1 MTIEMFE
8 KPLGMRDDFPLI
20 AKQKADL
27 RKQGTQLI
35 EQSGYEL
42 LQTPTLEYYET
53 IGKISA
59 ISDDALF
66 KLLDSQGKTL
76 VLRPDMTSPIARVA
90 ASKLLREKM
99 PIRLGY
105 YSNVFRAQ
113 KREGGRPAE
122 FEQMG
127 VELIGDDSLYAD
139 AEVISLAWDILK
151 ELGIG
156 SARIVIGHTRL
167 LGLILADFGLDA
179 EQSGKVRE
187 LFVAKNGVG
196 VEQLAKE
203 LPIPAGKLASFL
215 KLMQA
220 TTVADWKLWVNEENE
235 EQRELYRDMERL
247 EELLGRNGLGD
258 AITFDISFSSHM
270 TYYTGLV
277 FEFYGAGSGFP
288 LGSGGRYDGLMEQFG
303 LHVGATGFGL
313 RVDRLLES
321 VPGEKAEQPHTLIL
335 FDEQSEQ
342 HAFDKAQ
349 QLRDS
354 GKRVTLQY
362 APAVKALEPFTA
374 LFTEVIRE
382 EELRNG

>member
-8 KPLGMRDDFPLI
+8 KPLGMRDDFPSI
-20 AKQKADL
+20 AKQKAAL
-27 RKQGTQLI
+27 KKQGTGLM
-35 EQSGYEL
+35 EQAGYEL

-53 IGKISA
+53 IGKVSA

-139 AEVISLAWDILK
+139 AEVIGLAWDLLRG
-151 ELGIG
+151 LGIDT
-156 SARIVIGHTRL
+156 ARIVIGHTRL
-167 LGLILADFGLDA
+167 LELILADFGLDA
-179 EQSGKVRE
+179 EQSENVRE

-196 VEQLAKE
+196 FEQLAKQ
-203 LPIPAGKLASFL
+203 LPVPEGKKASFGQ
-215 KLMQA
+215 LMQA
-220 TTVADWKLWVNEENE
+220 TTVADWKKWINEENE
-235 EQRELYRDMERL
+235 EQKKLYKDMLRL
-247 EELLGRNGLGD
+247 EELLGRNSLGN
-258 AITFDISFSSHM
+258 AITYDLSFSSHM

-277 FEFYGAGSGFP
+277 FEFYGEGSGFP
-288 LGSGGRYDGLMEQFG
+288 LGSGGRYDGLLEKFG

-313 RVDRLLES
+313 RVDRLLEAA
-321 VPGEKAEQPHTLIL
+321 PADKEKEPNTLIL
-335 FDEQSEQ
+335 FNETSEKR
-342 HAFDKAQ
+342 AFETAQ
-349 QLRDS
+349 RLRTA
-354 GKRVTLQY
+354 GKRVTLQF
-362 APAVKALEPFTA
+362 APAVKALDAFCA
-374 LFTEVIRE
+374 MFTEVIRE
-382 EELRNG
+382 EEL

>member
-20 AKQKADL
+20 AKQKAKL
-27 RKQGTQLI
+27 RKQGTELI
-35 EQSGYEL
+35 ERAGYEL

-127 VELIGDDSLYAD
+127 VELIGDGSLYAD
-139 AEVISLAWDILK
+139 AEVIGLAWDILQD
-151 ELGIG
+151 LGIG

-167 LGLILADFGLDA
+167 LELILADFGLNA
-179 EQSGKVRE
+179 EQSEKVRE

-196 VEQLAKE
+196 FEQLAKE
-203 LPIPAGKLASFL
+203 LSIPESKQSSFRR
-215 KLMQA
+215 LMQA
-220 TTVADWKLWVNEENE
+220 TAVADWKTWINEENE
-235 EQRELYRDMERL
+235 EQQELYRDMQRL
-247 EELLGRNGLGD
+247 EELLERNGLGD
-258 AITFDISFSSHM
+258 AMTFDISFSSHM

-313 RVDRLLES
+313 RVDRLLEAVS
-321 VPGEKAEQPHTLIL
+321 AEEPQQQHTLIL

-342 HAFDKAQ
+342 SAFDKAKEIR
-349 QLRDS
+349 LS

-362 APAVKALEPFTA
+362 APAVKALDAFSA
-374 LFTEVIRE
+374 LFTEVIRG
-382 EELRNG
+382 EELTNG

>member
-151 ELGIG
+151 ELGVG

-167 LGLILADFGLDA
+167 LELILADFGLDA

-203 LPIPAGKLASFL
+203 LPIAEDELTSFL

-220 TTVADWKLWVNEENE
+220 TTVVDWKRWINEENE

-247 EELLGRNGLGD
+247 EQLLERNGLGD

-303 LHVGATGFGL
+303 LQVGATGFGL

-321 VPGEKAEQPHTLIL
+321 VTPEKAEQPHTLIL

-382 EELRNG
+382 EDLRNG

>member
-20 AKQKADL
+20 AKQKAVL
-27 RKQGTQLI
+27 RKQGTELI
-35 EQSGYEL
+35 ERAGYEL

-196 VEQLAKE
+196 VEQLAEE
-203 LPIPAGKLASFL
+203 LPIPEGKLASFL

-220 TTVADWKLWVNEENE
+220 TTVADWKLWINEENE

-303 LHVGATGFGL
+303 LQVGATGFGL

-321 VPGEKAEQPHTLIL
+321 ISAKEAEEPHTLIL
-335 FDEQSEQ
+335 FDEHSEQ
-342 HAFDKAQ
+342 DAFDKAQ
-349 QLRDS
+349 QLRAS
-354 GKRVTLQY
+354 GKRVTMQY

-374 LFTEVIRE
+374 LFTEVIRG
-382 EELRNG
+382 EELQNG

>member
-8 KPLGMRDDFPLI
+8 KPLGMRDDFPSI
-20 AKQKADL
+20 AKQKAQL
-27 RKQGTQLI
+27 RKRGTEQI
-35 EQSGYEL
+35 ERAGYEL

-139 AEVISLAWDILK
+139 AEVISLAWDILQ
-151 ELGIG
+151 ELGIRSG
-156 SARIVIGHTRL
+156 RIVIGHARL
-167 LGLILADFGLDA
+167 LELILADFGLNT
-179 EQSGKVRE
+179 EQSENVQE

-196 VEQLAKE
+196 FEQLAQQ
-203 LPIPAGKLASFL
+203 LPVPEHKQPSFR

-220 TTVADWKLWVNEENE
+220 TTVSDWKPWINEENE
-235 EQRELYRDMERL
+235 EQQKLYRDMERL
-247 EELLGRNGLGD
+247 EKLLGQNGLGD
-258 AITFDISFSSHM
+258 AMTFDLSFSSHM

-288 LGSGGRYDGLMEQFG
+288 LGSGGRYDGLLEKFG
-303 LHVGATGFGL
+303 LQVGATGFGL
-313 RVDRLLES
+313 RVDRLIETLS
-321 VPGEKAEQPHTLIL
+321 VEEPQEPHTLIL

-342 HAFDKAQ
+342 IAFDKAK
-349 QLRDS
+349 QLRAE
-354 GKRVTLQY
+354 GKRVTLQF
-362 APAVKALEPFTA
+362 APAVKALEQFSE
-374 LFTEVIRE
+374 LFTKVIRG

>member
-20 AKQKADL
+20 TKQKAVL
-27 RKQGTQLI
+27 RKQGTELI
-35 EQSGYEL
+35 ERVGYEL

-53 IGKISA
+53 IGKVSA

-151 ELGIG
+151 EVGVG
-156 SARIVIGHTRL
+156 SARIVIGHARL
-167 LGLILADFGLDA
+167 LELILADFGLDA

-196 VEQLAKE
+196 VEQLAQE
-203 LPIPAGKLASFL
+203 LPVPEAKLASFL

-220 TTVADWKLWVNEENE
+220 TTVADWKLWINEENE
-235 EQRELYRDMERL
+235 EQCELYRDMERL
-247 EELLGRNGLGD
+247 EQLLGRNDLGD

-303 LHVGATGFGL
+303 LQVGATGFGL

-321 VPGEKAEQPHTLIL
+321 VTAEKTEQPHTLIL
-335 FDEQSEQ
+335 FDEQNEQ

-349 QLRDS
+349 QIRNA

-362 APAVKALEPFTA
+362 APAVKALESFTA
-374 LFTEVIRE
+374 LFTEVIRG

>member
-27 RKQGTQLI
+27 KKQGTHLI
-35 EQSGYEL
+35 EHGGYEL

-66 KLLDSQGKTL
+66 KLLDNQGKTL

-151 ELGIG
+151 ELGVG
-156 SARIVIGHTRL
+156 SARTVIGHTRL
-167 LGLILADFGLDA
+167 LELILADFGLDA

-196 VEQLAKE
+196 VEQLAKK
-203 LPIPAGKLASFL
+203 LPIPENKLASFL

-220 TTVADWKLWVNEENE
+220 TTVADWKRWINEENE
-235 EQRELYRDMERL
+235 EQRELYHDMERL
-247 EELLGRNGLGD
+247 EGLLGRNGLGD

-303 LHVGATGFGL
+303 LQVGATGFGL

-321 VPGEKAEQPHTLIL
+321 VTAEKTEQPHTLIL

-342 HAFDKAQ
+342 NAFDKAQ
-349 QLRDS
+349 QIRNS

-374 LFTEVIRE
+374 LFTEVITG
-382 EELRNG
+382 EELHNG

>member
-20 AKQKADL
+20 TKQKAVL
-27 RKQGTQLI
+27 RKQGTELI
-35 EQSGYEL
+35 ERAGYEL

-196 VEQLAKE
+196 VEQLAEE
-203 LPIPAGKLASFL
+203 LPIPEGKLASFL

-220 TTVADWKLWVNEENE
+220 TTVADWKLWINEENE

-303 LHVGATGFGL
+303 LQVGATGFGL

-321 VPGEKAEQPHTLIL
+321 ISAKEAEEPHTLIL
-335 FDEQSEQ
+335 FDEHSEQ
-342 HAFDKAQ
+342 DAFDKAQ
-349 QLRDS
+349 QLRAS
-354 GKRVTLQY
+354 GKRVTMQY

-374 LFTEVIRE
+374 LFTEVIRG
-382 EELRNG
+382 EELQNG

>member
-151 ELGIG
+151 ELGVG

-167 LGLILADFGLDA
+167 LELILADFGLDS

-203 LPIPAGKLASFL
+203 LPIAEDKLASFL

-220 TTVADWKLWVNEENE
+220 TTVADWKLWINEENE

-247 EELLGRNGLGD
+247 EQLLERNGLGD
-258 AITFDISFSSHM
+258 DITFDISFSSHM

-303 LHVGATGFGL
+303 LQVGATGFGL

-321 VPGEKAEQPHTLIL
+321 VSAEKAEQPHTLIL

-374 LFTEVIRE
+374 LFTEVIRG

>member
-8 KPLGMRDDFPLI
+8 KPLGMRDDFPSI
-20 AKQKADL
+20 AKQKARL
-27 RKQGTQLI
+27 RKRGTELI
-35 EQSGYEL
+35 ERAGYEL

-127 VELIGDDSLYAD
+127 VELIGDSSLYAD
-139 AEVISLAWDILK
+139 AEVISLAWDILQ
-151 ELGIG
+151 ELGIRSG
-156 SARIVIGHTRL
+156 RIVIGHARL
-167 LGLILADFGLDA
+167 LELVLADFGLNA
-179 EQSGKVRE
+179 AQSENVQE

-196 VEQLAKE
+196 FEQLAQQ
-203 LPIPAGKLASFL
+203 LPVPEHKQASFR

-220 TTVADWKLWVNEENE
+220 TTVADWKPWINENNK
-235 EQRELYRDMERL
+235 EQQKLYKDMERL
-247 EELLGRNGLGD
+247 EKLLGKNGLGD
-258 AITFDISFSSHM
+258 AMTFDLSFSSHM

-277 FEFYGAGSGFP
+277 FEFYAAGSGFP
-288 LGSGGRYDGLMEQFG
+288 LGSGGRYDGLLEQFG
-303 LHVGATGFGL
+303 LQVGATGFGL
-313 RVDRLLES
+313 RVDRLIETLPIE
-321 VPGEKAEQPHTLIL
+321 ETQEPHTLIL
-335 FDEQSEQ
+335 FEEQSEQ
-342 HAFDKAQ
+342 TAFDKAQ
-349 QLRDS
+349 QLRTQ

-362 APAVKALEPFTA
+362 APAVKAYEQFTA
-374 LFTEVIRE
+374 LFTEVIRG

>member
-35 EQSGYEL
+35 ERAGYEL

-151 ELGIG
+151 ELGVG
-156 SARIVIGHTRL
+156 SARTVIGHTRL
-167 LGLILADFGLDA
+167 LELILADFGLDA

-203 LPIPAGKLASFL
+203 LPIPEGKLASFL

-220 TTVADWKLWVNEENE
+220 TTVADWKQWINEENE

-247 EELLGRNGLGD
+247 EQLLGRNGLGD
-258 AITFDISFSSHM
+258 AVTFDISFSSHM

-303 LHVGATGFGL
+303 LQVGATGFGL

-321 VPGEKAEQPHTLIL
+321 VTPEKAEQPHTLIL
-335 FDEQSEQ
+335 FDEQNEQ
-342 HAFDKAQ
+342 DAFDKAQ
-349 QLRDS
+349 QLRNS

-374 LFTEVIRE
+374 LFTEVIRG
-382 EELRNG
+382 EELHNG